1 VGAEERVEEDLL
13 SELLHKILNTSERF
27 IIVKAYNLN
36 LLKSHLNK
44 NMRPTMNAPRATK
57 TKTMP
62 KFCRMLS
69 DS

>member
-1 VGAEERVEEDLL
+1 VGAEKGVEEELL
-13 SELLHKILNTSERF
+13 SELLYKILDTSERN
-27 IIVKAYNLN
+27 IRSKAYNLN
-36 LLKSHLNK
+36 LLKSHLNR
-44 NMRPTMNAPRATK
+44 NMKPTMDTPRAKK